1 MSEKSD
7 DYEVEVFVKHNK
19 IIVVGKIRP
28 IHLYFKK
35 LGNEQET
42 ICSISEKNTATSIGR
57 R

>member
-19 IIVVGKIRP
+19 IIAIGKIRP

>member
-35 LGNEQET
+35 LENEQET

>member
-19 IIVVGKIRP
+19 IIAIGKIRP

-35 LGNEQET
+35 LGDEQET